1 MPTVLLYFFGDI
13 SPQICAEIL
22 TDIESARSKGRAQL
36 SYEFNTTEVEIDL
49 EEERVT
55 IYNVLNSKE
64 SIILSL
70 RDFVVICD
78 ILKTLPG

>member
-13 SPQICAEIL
+13 SPQICNGML
-22 TDIESARSKGRAQL
+22 NDIKSARSKGRARL

-49 EEERVT
+49 DEEVVT
-55 IYNVLNSKE
+55 INNVLDSEE

-70 RDFVVICD
+70 RDFMAICD
-78 ILKTLPG
+78 ILRTLPG